1 MSEQFLAELSTQMA
15 DAVELAARSVVQVN
29 ARQRFP
35 ASGIAI
41 APDLVLTADHV
52 VEREEGITVGT
63 PDDRE
68 LAARLVG
75 RDAASDVALL
85 RVAAG
90 GLTPAQRA
98 DLPARVGQ
106 LILMIGRPTRGG
118 PMASLGIISALA
130 GPWRN
135 RRGAV
140 LEQVL
145 RTDAT
150 PYPGFSGGA
159 LITTAG
165 TVVGMTTTGLL
176 RGPAVGIPAAVA
188 WSLAEALLQHGS
200 VKRGYLG
207 ILSQPV
213 RLPEGVPAVAGA
225 QPRIGL
231 LLMRVEPGSPAAQ
244 AGLLIG
250 DILVA
255 INGRL
260 IEDVDDLQAML
271 GPEYVGQTQ
280 TVEIIRGGELRQ
292 MQVVVGARG

>member
-1 MSEQFLAELSTQMA
+1 MSEQFLAALSTHMA
-15 DAVELAARSVVQVN
+15 DAVEVAARSVVQVN

-35 ASGIAI
+35 ASGIVI

-52 VEREEGITVGT
+52 VERDEGITVGT

-85 RVAAG
+85 RVPDG

-98 DLPARVGQ
+98 DQPARVGQ
-106 LILMIGRPTRGG
+106 FILMIGRPMRGG

-135 RRGAV
+135 RHGAM

-159 LITTAG
+159 LITTTGA
-165 TVVGMTTTGLL
+165 VVGMTTTGLL

-188 WSLAEALLQHGS
+188 WSLAETLLQHGS

-207 ILSQPV
+207 IVSQQV
-213 RLPEGVPAVAGA
+213 RLPAGVPAVAGA
-225 QPRIGL
+225 HPRIGL
-231 LLMRVEPGSPAAQ
+231 LLTRVEPGSPAAQ

-280 TVEIIRGGELRQ
+280 TLDIIRGGELRQ